1 MGRRVRKVLKPK
13 DAPSETFSVEEF
25 TLRCPVCGG
34 ADMMRIA
41 VRMAR
46 QQLYMSSCPLCE
58 ARWWD
63 DEDGQKVNLGGVLA
77 LAARDGRRRR

>member
-1 MGRRVRKVLKPK
+1 
-13 DAPSETFSVEEF
+13 
-25 TLRCPVCGG
+25 
-34 ADMMRIA
+34 MMRIA